1 MNFLTFGAAFAAG
14 VLTVLSPC
22 VLPILPIVF
31 GAASNERRFGPV
43 ALAGGVAAS
52 FTIVGLF
59 IALVGFTLGIDETV
73 FHRIV
78 GVLLVTLGLVL
89 LIPWL
94 QHGLEAALRPFS
106 GWAGARI
113 THLNGSGLLGQAGLG
128 VALGAVWSPCVGPTL
143 GAASVLASQGR
154 DLPTVF
160 ATMMLFG
167 LGAALPLLGIGMASR
182 ATLQRF
188 RGGLGGAGRWGKW
201 MLGAGMLAVG
211 ALAFSGADK
220 SLEGLLVQASPD
232 WLTHLTTMI

>member
-1 MNFLTFGAAFAAG
+1 MNLLAFGAAFAAG

-22 VLPILPIVF
+22 VLPILPLVF
-31 GAASNERRFGPV
+31 GAASSERRFGPV

-59 IALVGFTLGIDETV
+59 IALVGFSLGIDETA
-73 FHRIV
+73 FHQVV
-78 GVLLVTLGLVL
+78 GVLLLGLGLVL
-89 LIPWL
+89 VIPRL
-94 QHGLEAALRPFS
+94 QHGLEAVLRPFS

-128 VALGAVWSPCVGPTL
+128 IALGAVWSPCVGPTL
-143 GAASVLASQGR
+143 GAASVLASQGKN
-154 DLPTVF
+154 LLAVF

-201 MLGAGMLAVG
+201 MLGSGMFAVG
-211 ALAFSGADK
+211 VLALSGADK

-232 WLTHLTTMI
+232 WLTRLTTMF

>member
-1 MNFLTFGAAFAAG
+1 MNLLAFGAAFAAG

-31 GAASNERRFGPV
+31 GAASSERRFGPG

-59 IALVGFTLGIDETV
+59 IALVGFSLGIDETV
-73 FHRIV
+73 FHRVV
-78 GVLLVTLGLVL
+78 GVMLVGLGLVL
-89 LIPWL
+89 VVPRL
-94 QHGLEAALRPFS
+94 QHGLEDVLRPFS

-113 THLNGSGLLGQAGLG
+113 MHLNGSGLLGQAGLG

-143 GAASVLASQGR
+143 GAASVLASQGK
-154 DLPTVF
+154 DLPAVF

-167 LGAALPLLGIGMASR
+167 LGAALPLLGIGMASL

-201 MLGAGMLAVG
+201 LLGSGMFAVG
-211 ALAFSGADK
+211 VLALSGADK

-232 WLTHLTTMI
+232 WLTRLTTMF

>member
-1 MNFLTFGAAFAAG
+1 MTPLTFGAAFAAG
-14 VLTVLSPC
+14 LLTVLSPC

-31 GAASNERRFGPV
+31 GAASSERRFGPL

-59 IALVGFTLGIDETV
+59 IALVGFSLGIDEEV
-73 FHRIV
+73 FHRV
-78 GVLLVTLGLVL
+78 AGVLLVALGLVL
-89 LIPWL
+89 LVPWL

-113 THLNGSGLLGQAGLG
+113 THLKGSGLLGQAGLG

-143 GAASVLASQGR
+143 GAASVLASQGKN
-154 DLPTVF
+154 LLAVF

-182 ATLQRF
+182 ASLQRL
-188 RGGLGGAGRWGKW
+188 RGGLGGAGRWGKAI
-201 MLGAGMLAVG
+201 LGAGLFAVG
-211 ALAFSGADK
+211 ALSLSGADK
-220 SLEGLLVQASPD
+220 TLEALLVQVSPV
-232 WLTHLTTMI
+232 WLTQLTTML

>member
-1 MNFLTFGAAFAAG
+1 MNLLTFGAAFAAG

-22 VLPILPIVF
+22 VLPILPVVF
-31 GAASNERRFGPV
+31 GAASSERRFGPV

-59 IALVGFTLGIDETV
+59 IALVGFSLGIDETV
-73 FHRIV
+73 FHRVV
-78 GVLLVTLGLVL
+78 GVLLVGLGLVL
-89 LIPWL
+89 LVPL
-94 QHGLEAALRPFS
+94 MQHGLEAVLRPFS

-113 THLNGSGLLGQAGLG
+113 THMKSSGLLGQAGLG

-143 GAASVLASQGR
+143 GAASVLASQGKN
-154 DLPTVF
+154 LPAVF

-167 LGAALPLLGIGMASR
+167 LGAALPLLGVGMASR
-182 ATLQRF
+182 ATLQRL

-211 ALAFSGADK
+211 VLALSGADK
-220 SLEGLLVQASPD
+220 LLEGMLVQASPD
-232 WLTHLTTMI
+232 WLTRFTTML

>member
-1 MNFLTFGAAFAAG
+1 MNLLTFSAAFAAG
-14 VLTVLSPC
+14 ILTVLSPC

-31 GAASNERRFGPV
+31 GAASSERRFGPV
-43 ALAGGVAAS
+43 ALAGGVAVS

-59 IALVGFTLGIDETV
+59 IALVGFSLGIDETV
-73 FHRIV
+73 FHRVV
-78 GVLLVTLGLVL
+78 GVLLVAFGLVL
-89 LIPWL
+89 LTPWL
-94 QHGLEAALRPFS
+94 QHGLEAVLRPFS

-143 GAASVLASQGR
+143 GAASVLASQGKN
-154 DLPTVF
+154 LPAVF

-167 LGAALPLLGIGMASR
+167 IGAALPLLGIGMASR

-201 MLGAGMLAVG
+201 VLGAGMFIVG
-211 ALAFSGADK
+211 ALALSGADK
-220 SLEGLLVQASPD
+220 TLEGLLVEASPA
-232 WLTHLTTMI
+232 WLTHITTML